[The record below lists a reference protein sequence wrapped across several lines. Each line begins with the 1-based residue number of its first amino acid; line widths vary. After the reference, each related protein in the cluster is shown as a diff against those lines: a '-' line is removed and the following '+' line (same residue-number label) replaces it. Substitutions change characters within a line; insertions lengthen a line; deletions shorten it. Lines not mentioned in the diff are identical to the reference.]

1 MARNKIFEKIPVT
14 LPQRSGFDL
23 SHENCGTGKPGLLI
37 PVMTREMQGRDSLS
51 VNLGAQIQFPPFATD
66 FYGRIKAYFEAFFV
80 PYRIIDGSYK
90 SHYATIASDPSS
102 ASSGQGYNPYFEG
115 LNVYG
120 RDTIQNWT
128 YTQTADPSVGPL
140 GRGSLLDYLGCKI
153 GDIHTQSGLDPR
165 PVKLN
170 NRHRLDA
177 YHMIY
182 SEYYRDS
189 RLQSNPYHLYRGG
202 SLSPAQMLYTITNR
216 ATPYNN
222 GNKYFLN
229 DGPLGDGCYL
239 TGFRARS
246 YSKDYF
252 TTATPEPQ
260 FGNEMSVQAD
270 ANGNITISQIRAANA
285 LQQYME
291 IFNKAGQH
299 YDDIAFALT
308 GIRPSDAAVD
318 IPIYL
323 GRQVY
328 DVYNKSVYQ
337 TTEFSDIPVKGEPNP
352 YKAVGGKFA
361 NGQAL
366 GSGHLCD
373 FTATEG
379 GIFMVLMSVVPD
391 AIYSSGCARQWDY
404 NTIFDLPVPHL
415 AGIGDQPIYKGE
427 LVDTTT
433 QIQQGDSYLVPIN
446 HNEVFGYTQRFAEA
460 KFMLDEVHGELREYG
475 SLQAFALKRHFD
487 FASQVSLG
495 TDFITV
501 RPDSLEEVSVFYDD
515 AYDDTPSSEG
525 DVSRLYFKQFYWFDC
540 YFEVKLVSNL
550 PAYSLPTLEN
560 MHGPTVMID
569 NAGRRF

>member
-1 MARNKIFEKIPVT
+1 MARNKIFEKIPIT

-23 SHENCGTGKPGLLI
+23 SHENCGTGKPGILI

-66 FYGRIKAYFEAFFV
+66 FYGRIKCYFEAFFV

-90 SHYATIASDPSS
+90 SHYAYIASDPSS
-102 ASSGQGYNPYFEG
+102 IQSGDGLNPFFEG
-115 LNVYG
+115 IYVSRNPA
-120 RDTIQNWT
+120 TWT
-128 YTQTADPSVGPL
+128 FDETADPSVKPL
-140 GRGSLLDYLGCKI
+140 EKGSLLDYLGFKVDYSV
-153 GDIHTQSGLDPR
+153 GAVDGEGNELR
-165 PVKLN
+165 VLLN

-177 YHMIY
+177 YHLIWA
-182 SEYYRDS
+182 EYYRDS
-189 RLQSNPYHLYRGG
+189 RLQVHPYSLYRGG
-202 SLSPAQMLYTITNR
+202 SLNSAQMRYTVADR

-222 GNKYFLN
+222 GNKYILP
-229 DGPLGDGCYL
+229 DGPLGDGVYL
-239 TGFRARS
+239 TGLRS
-246 YSKDYF
+246 RPYAKDYF
-252 TTATPEPQ
+252 TTATLEPQ

-270 ANGNITISQIRAANA
+270 ANGNISISQIRAANA

-291 IFNKAGQH
+291 VFNKAGKH
-299 YDDIAFALT
+299 YDDLAFALT

-318 IPIYL
+318 IPVYL

-328 DVYNKSVYQ
+328 DVYNKSIYQ
-337 TTEFSDIPVKGEPNP
+337 TNEFSDIPVKDEPNP

-379 GIFMVLMSVVPD
+379 GIFMVLMSVVPE
-391 AIYSSGCARQWDY
+391 AIYGTGVARQWNY

-427 LVDTTT
+427 LIENLSWDGVS
-433 QIQQGDSYLVPIN
+433 SYISPFNNSDI
-446 HNEVFGYTQRFAEA
+446 FGYSQRFAEA
-460 KFMLDEVHGELREYG
+460 KFMLDEVHGELRDTG
-475 SLQAFALKRHFD
+475 LLKAFSLKRSFN
-487 FASQVSLG
+487 SSVNTVLG

-515 AYDDTPSSEG
+515 AYDDSPSSEG
-525 DVSRLYFKQFYWFDC
+525 DVSRFYYKQFYWYDC

-550 PAYSLPTLEN
+550 PAFSLPTLEN
-560 MHGPTVMID
+560 MHGPSVMVD
-569 NAGRRF
+569 NGGRRF